1 VDRTLFISVC
11 KDSFPINGAH
21 FCLQEAKSKV
31 YTYVNLTYYV
41 HLSQFLSFQF
51 SARQGQSF
59 RSLKKKSLRDEL
71 QALRVLYENP
81 DTLEA
86 LVVSSNNIVSRE
98 VDASTIGGEILLDE
112 SSLHSVNIDLSAHST
127 GETEVV

>member
-1 VDRTLFISVC
+1 MST
-11 KDSFPINGAH
+11 
-21 FCLQEAKSKV
+21 
-31 YTYVNLTYYV
+31 TYYM
-41 HLSQFLSFQF
+41 HLSHFLSFQF